1 MLNIGKPI
9 AVQHVFKLQFDPQTG
24 RMIGGDNVP
33 EEFRK
38 LFADIL
44 DDGPSSSSVSG
55 NDSQSKE
62 GMGALDAEDQE

>member
-1 MLNIGKPI
+1 LEIGKPI
-9 AVQHVFKLQFDPQTG
+9 SVQHVFKMQFDPQTG
-24 RMIGGDNVP
+24 KMMGGDNVP

-44 DDGPSSSSVSG
+44 DDGSSSSGIAG
-55 NDSQSKE
+55 NDPQSKQ